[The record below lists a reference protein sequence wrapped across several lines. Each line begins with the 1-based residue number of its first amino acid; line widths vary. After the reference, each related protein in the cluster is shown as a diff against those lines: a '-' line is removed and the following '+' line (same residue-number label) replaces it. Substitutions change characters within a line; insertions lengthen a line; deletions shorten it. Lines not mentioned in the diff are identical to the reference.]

1 MIKKKIWI
9 SIIVIFLLGLI
20 IKKETLFFKN
30 SFDNYQ
36 NTLSNSKYLTF
47 FSNNDIKLRGFN
59 DFKECE
65 KYYNKSIIPFS
76 NNELRMIEY
85 IKNDIKYLLGEN
97 FKIIFNEIN
106 FLKGKNNLENGMP
119 HTRDKYI
126 VFSKRL
132 IEVLYSKYLQ
142 NMNFILKDIKH
153 IKLISHEQ
161 FHIFQR
167 FNFKKIDILYT
178 KYWNLIRYSKNLPN
192 KILSVNRTNPDAL
205 PNIHYL
211 FPVHNY
217 YILPLCIY
225 NDSARTISDCR
236 LVYLELNKNKEFLN
250 IDNYKNLSELEEF
263 SEYFGEQGR
272 NNYHP
277 NELSA
282 SMFENIVINT
292 VFDLG
297 NNTNNKGYKK
307 MVSFLK
313 DYGFF

>member
-20 IKKETLFFKN
+20 LKN
-30 SFDNYQ
+30 YTYNDNLDNFENILNNKY
-36 NTLSNSKYLTF
+36 YLTF

-59 DFKECE
+59 DYNECE
-65 KYYNKSIIPFS
+65 KYYNKAILPFS
-76 NNELRMIEY
+76 SNELRMIEY
-85 IKNDIKYLLGEN
+85 IKHDIKYLLGEN
-97 FKIIFNEIN
+97 FKKIFNEIN

-126 VFSKRL
+126 VFSKSL
-132 IEVLYSKYLQ
+132 IENLYSKYLQ
-142 NMNFILKDIKH
+142 NMNFILKDIEN

-161 FHIFQR
+161 FHVFQR
-167 FNFKKIDILYT
+167 FNFEKIDILYT
-178 KYWNLIRYSKNLPN
+178 KYWNLIKYSKKLPN

-211 FPVHNY
+211 FPINNY
-217 YILPLCIY
+217 FILPLCIY

-236 LVYLELNKNKEFLN
+236 LVYLELNKNMEFLD
-250 IDNYKNLSELEEF
+250 IDNYKNLLELKEF
-263 SEYFGEQGR
+263 SEYFGNQGR

-282 SMFENIVINT
+282 SIFEDIVINT
-292 VFDLG
+292 VFNQG

-307 MVSFLK
+307 MVLFLK
-313 DYGFF
+313 DNGLL